1 MGIIETLEEMIPDF
15 DDPNADI
22 SDKEDASP

>member
-1 MGIIETLEEMIPDF
+1 LLDF

-22 SDKEDASP
+22 LLKFRQIKME